1 MRLQPPQNQV
11 NFPGIKIDRLASN
24 LGIVEDTRIML
35 QRRRLQDVKK
45 YNREI
50 LAQQRK
56 DQQELIKLSQYQ
68 KVKDLYKKA
77 QERVIN
83 KAQQEI

>member
-1 MRLQPPQNQV
+1 MKQQSSPSPKHPTIGIKQTELILNQLSQPQAISVQHSPNQV

-24 LGIVEDTRIML
+24 FGIVEDTRIML

-45 YNREI
+45 YNREV

-56 DQQELIKLSQYQ
+56 D
-68 KVKDLYKKA
+68 
-77 QERVIN
+77 
-83 KAQQEI
+83 

>member
-1 MRLQPPQNQV
+1 
-11 NFPGIKIDRLASN
+11 
-24 LGIVEDTRIML
+24 ML